1 MSDGEGASPKF
12 VLFYE
17 AAPDAAERVPLHYAA
32 HSARIADFHA
42 RGDLL
47 LIGPWSDF
55 DPPGAMGIFRTMASA
70 EEFVADDPFIHGGVV
85 GSWRIREWEESLTP

>member
-1 MSDGEGASPKF
+1 VTEAASPSQKF

-17 AAPDAAERVPLHYAA
+17 ASPDVAELAPLHFAA
-32 HSARIADFHA
+32 HSARIAEFHA

-55 DPPGAMGIFRTMASA
+55 DPPGAMGIFRTMESA

-85 GSWRIREWEESLTP
+85 ASWRIRGWDESLTP